1 LLKSDLDFFLLQAID
16 ESLSSLGEEVKSAVH
31 LCLERLNVRK
41 REIPLKTG
49 IFTRVIN
56 ELLGSGASVLEF
68 CIAKRLYE
76 KIGMDFNWKE
86 SDFDFNESL
95 RRACA
100 WIYKE
105 FVTNLQRSIVV
116 FSLEDWDNLDSFR
129 LVVSNAAGAKLLR
142 MPMDQVCGKTIT
154 EVFPKANKE
163 GIPQTLVDVMRSNKS
178 RDLGTY
184 NRTFEDGST
193 QTFIITAFPL
203 SSNCV
208 GLALKNIQQHNI
220 EAEVPAEHEKPG
232 ATHDQTEAVSETENG
247 GRHEIQYTSVRNIN
261 RPAEER
267 RICEQP
273 SRPKERYNT
282 APSDSDQCTSV
293 GVSVE
298 LDWRKWTKFHDAVI
312 LPLTNSGS
320 NPRVHVEVRGDLS
333 KDVSPDKVSSK
344 VKEKL
349 ARYKIEAKVETKKR
363 A

>member
-1 LLKSDLDFFLLQAID
+1 LLKSDLDFLLLQAID

-56 ELLGSGASVLEF
+56 ELLGSGASVLEY

-86 SDFDFNESL
+86 SDFDFNKSL

-100 WIYKE
+100 WIHQE
-105 FVTNLQRSIVV
+105 FVTNFQRSIVV

-142 MPMDQVCGKTIT
+142 MPMDQVCGKKIT
-154 EVFPKANKE
+154 EVFPEADKE
-163 GIPQTLVDVMRSNKS
+163 GIPQTLVEVMRSNKP
-178 RDLGTY
+178 RDVGTY

-208 GLALKNIQQHNI
+208 GLALKNIS
-220 EAEVPAEHEKPG
+220 ARAAEHEKPG
-232 ATHDQTEAVSETENG
+232 ATYDQTEAVSETENG
-247 GRHEIQYTSVRNIN
+247 GCHEIQHTSVRNIN

-282 APSDSDQCTSV
+282 IPSVSDQCPSV

-298 LDWRKWTKFHDAVI
+298 LDWRKWAKFHDAVI

-333 KDVSPDKVSSK
+333 IGVSPDKVSSK
-344 VKEKL
+344 VIEKL
-349 ARYKIEAKVETKKR
+349 ARYEIEARVEIKKR